1 MTSCHRNVVVV
12 VVASFARGIE
22 LLFFFFLI
30 VVKKKGIKCVDKERE
45 RERDTRQLNCDLLH
59 VVVSCQDKRRRKSH
73 SLWLDGWRGR
83 LVIS

>member
-12 VVASFARGIE
+12 VVASFACGIE

-45 RERDTRQLNCDLLH
+45 REIPGSLTVTFFMLL
-59 VVVSCQDKRRRKSH
+59 
-73 SLWLDGWRGR
+73 
-83 LVIS
+83 

>member
-30 VVKKKGIKCVDKERE
+30 VVKKKGIKCVDKEEERE
-45 RERDTRQLNCDLLH
+45 REIPGSLTVTFFMLL
-59 VVVSCQDKRRRKSH
+59 
-73 SLWLDGWRGR
+73 
-83 LVIS
+83 